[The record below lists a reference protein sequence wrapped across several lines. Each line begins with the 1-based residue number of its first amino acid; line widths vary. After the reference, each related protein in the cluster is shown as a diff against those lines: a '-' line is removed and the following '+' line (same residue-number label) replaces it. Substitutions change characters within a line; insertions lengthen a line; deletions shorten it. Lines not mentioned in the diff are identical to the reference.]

1 MPSTRNA
8 SPPGTRRQPRTN
20 RRRSLAFFRLIMTF
34 PQKGKK
40 GLAAA
45 AAIVVAL
52 GGLTVVR
59 AQIQYQ
65 TGQNVAPVYEGW
77 MRNGDGSIDMVFGY
91 LNRNWEEVLYL
102 PIGPENN
109 VQPGGPDRG
118 QPTIFV
124 PRRFTQPPGERRE
137 QFVFR
142 VRVPAGWGPKQEVV
156 WTLTAHGR
164 TDKAV
169 GTLDTLDEIDTH
181 VIAENRA
188 FTITE
193 GNKPPAIQSLKA
205 DPENVTL
212 PGTVTLTVRVTDD
225 GLPKPPTPPP
235 ASGGNAG
242 GRGNAAAASSA
253 VAALLA
259 FTGRIPGLSVK
270 WIYYRGPG
278 VGLVK
283 FEPER
288 SGPITDGQATTKV
301 TFKAPGTYMLRAL
314 ADDGALIA
322 TSEVTV
328 TVKGGTAGSAK

>member
-1 MPSTRNA
+1 MTLSRKHVILA
-8 SPPGTRRQPRTN
+8 IAVAALIG
-20 RRRSLAFFRLIMTF
+20 SLTSA
-34 PQKGKK
+34 G
-40 GLAAA
+40 
-45 AAIVVAL
+45 
-52 GGLTVVR
+52 

-77 MRNGDGSIDMVFGY
+77 MRNDDGSIDMVFGY
-91 LNRNWEEVLYL
+91 LNRNWEEVLYV
-102 PIGPENN
+102 PVGPENN

-142 VRVPAGWGPKQEVV
+142 VRVPAGWGPKQEIA

-169 GTLDTLDEIDTH
+169 GTLDPLDEIDTH

-193 GNKPPAIQSLKA
+193 GNKPPSIQSLKA
-205 DPENVTL
+205 DPETVTL
-212 PGTVTLTVRVTDD
+212 PGTVTLTARVTDD
-225 GLPKPPTPPP
+225 GLPKPPAPPP
-235 ASGGNAG
+235 GSGNAG
-242 GRGNAAAASSA
+242 GRGNLAAASSA
-253 VAALLA
+253 VAALA
-259 FTGRIPGLSVK
+259 FMGRIPGLSVK
-270 WIYYRGPG
+270 WVYYRGPG

-314 ADDGALIA
+314 ADDGSLMA

-328 TVKGGTAGSAK
+328 TVKGAGQ

>member
-1 MPSTRNA
+1 MTLSRKHVILAIAVATLI
-8 SPPGTRRQPRTN
+8 G
-20 RRRSLAFFRLIMTF
+20 SLTSA
-34 PQKGKK
+34 G
-40 GLAAA
+40 
-45 AAIVVAL
+45 
-52 GGLTVVR
+52 

-77 MRNGDGSIDMVFGY
+77 MRNDDGSIDMVFGY
-91 LNRNWEEVLYL
+91 LNRNWEEVLYV
-102 PIGPENN
+102 PVGPENN

-142 VRVPAGWGPKQEVV
+142 VRVPAGWGPKQEIA

-169 GTLDTLDEIDTH
+169 GTLDPLDEIDTH

-193 GNKPPAIQSLKA
+193 GNKPPSIQSLKA
-205 DPENVTL
+205 DPETVTL
-212 PGTVTLTVRVTDD
+212 PGGVTLTVRVTDD
-225 GLPKPPTPPP
+225 GLPKPPAPPP
-235 ASGGNAG
+235 GSGNGG

-253 VAALLA
+253 VAALA
-259 FTGRIPGLSVK
+259 FMGRIPGLSVK
-270 WIYYRGPG
+270 WVYYRGPG

-314 ADDGALIA
+314 ADDGSLIA

-328 TVKGGTAGSAK
+328 TVKGAGQ

>member
-1 MPSTRNA
+1 MTLRRKFLVSAVAIAAVFVGIA
-8 SPPGTRRQPRTN
+8 S
-20 RRRSLAFFRLIMTF
+20 A
-34 PQKGKK
+34 
-40 GLAAA
+40 
-45 AAIVVAL
+45 
-52 GGLTVVR
+52 R

-77 MRNGDGSIDMVFGY
+77 MRNDDGSIDMLFGY
-91 LNRNWEEVLYL
+91 LNRNWEEVLHV
-102 PIGPENN
+102 PIGPENS

-142 VRVPAGWGPKQEVV
+142 VRLPAGWGPKQEIA

-169 GTLDTLDEIDTH
+169 GTLDPLDEIDTH

-193 GNKPPAIQSLKA
+193 GNKPPSIQSLKA
-205 DPENVTL
+205 DPDTVTL
-212 PGTVTLTVRVTDD
+212 PGTITLTARVSDD
-225 GLPKPPTPPP
+225 GLPKPPTFPP
-235 ASGGNAG
+235 AA
-242 GRGNAAAASSA
+242 GRGGDAAGRGGPGAAAAA
-253 VAALLA
+253 AAAIAAL
-259 FTGRIPGLSVK
+259 GIRMPGLSVK
-270 WIYYRGPG
+270 WVYYRGPG

-283 FEPER
+283 FEPTR

-301 TFKAPGTYMLRAL
+301 TFKEPGTYMLRAF
-314 ADDGALIA
+314 ADDGSLFAASDI
-322 TSEVTV
+322 TV
-328 TVKGGTAGSAK
+328 TVKGSSATSGR

>member
-1 MPSTRNA
+1 
-8 SPPGTRRQPRTN
+8 
-20 RRRSLAFFRLIMTF
+20 MTF
-34 PQKGKK
+34 PGKGRK
-40 GLAAA
+40 GFAAA
-45 AAIVVAL
+45 AAIAVAL
-52 GGLTVVR
+52 GGLTVAR

-77 MRNGDGSIDMVFGY
+77 MRNDDGSIDMVFGY

-188 FTITE
+188 FTVTE
-193 GNKPPAIQSLKA
+193 GNKPPTIQSLKA
-205 DPENVTL
+205 DPETVTL
-212 PGTVTLTVRVTDD
+212 PGTTTLTVRATDD
-225 GLPKPPTPPP
+225 GLPKPPAPPP
-235 ASGGNAG
+235 GRGGNAA
-242 GRGNAAAASSA
+242 GRGAQGPQGPSSAAAA
-253 VAALLA
+253 LLG
-259 FTGRIPGLSVK
+259 FMGRIPGLSVK
-270 WIYYRGPG
+270 WVYYRGPG

-283 FEPER
+283 FDPER
-288 SGPITDGQATTKV
+288 SAVTEGQATTKV
-301 TFKAPGTYMLRAL
+301 TFKQPGTYMLRAF

-328 TVKGGTAGSAK
+328 TVKGATAGSTK